1 MITPQLNPNGSS
13 VDDLTIPR
21 LKAVDHML
29 DAIVALSATV
39 PHGRDYMGNFDA
51 YEADREEHY
60 TRIRR
65 LSTIREEIFAEAVA
79 IRKRGAK

>member
-1 MITPQLNPNGSS
+1 MITPQLNLNGSS

-21 LKAVDHML
+21 LKAVDHL
-29 DAIVALSATV
+29 CDAMEVLMEVI
-39 PHGRDYMGNFDA
+39 PHSRDYIGNPMA
-51 YEADREEHY
+51 YAADREEHY
-60 TRIRR
+60 DRIRR